1 MTQTKK
7 FDFRIVQDKQVW
19 AAEITRRMTA
29 RKTIVSK
36 RKTGFATEAEASA
49 WGEKELQSFLD
60 KLMLRNERKA
70 KQRDE
75 RTQAA
80 ASKEQ
85 AADAWRD
92 ARDVADGGESSDSST
107 FDEDS
112 DDYASDESK

>member
-36 RKTGFATEAEASA
+36 RKTGFATEAEAIV
-49 WGEKELQSFLD
+49 WGEKELKSFLD

-70 KQRDE
+70 KQREE
-75 RTQAA
+75 RTEAA

-92 ARDVADGGESSDSST
+92 ARDVADGESSDSST

>member
-7 FDFRIVQDKQVW
+7 FDFRIVQDKDVW

-36 RKTGFATEAEASA
+36 RKTGFATEAEATA
-49 WGEKELQSFLD
+49 WGEKELKSFLD
-60 KLMLRNERKA
+60 NLMERNERKA
-70 KQRDE
+70 KQREVRND
-75 RTQAA
+75 AA
-80 ASKEQ
+80 AAKEL

-92 ARDVADGGESSDSST
+92 ARDVADGDRT

-112 DDYASDESK
+112 DDYASDEAK